1 MSYEIQPNYEAEAR
15 IHNEQ
20 ETKPPQKSHGCLAVI
35 ATMVIVAVINFIII
49 GIFVKPEATSED
61 INVRVGEVS
70 ILAVNIVITP
80 KVNIDDFKIDI
91 KFYDDKH
98 NLIDTVRQS
107 FGDVKK
113 GQQYNLP
120 ITTVELL
127 YQAIKTDNM
136 RVYVSGKISIW
147 SRLF

>member
-20 ETKPPQKSHGCLAVI
+20 ETKPPQKSHGCLVVI

-80 KVNIDDFKIDI
+80 KVNIDDFKIEI
-91 KFYDDKH
+91 NIILSILYV
-98 NLIDTVRQS
+98 NRSVMS
-107 FGDVKK
+107 KK
-113 GQQYNLP
+113 GNNIIYLSQ
-120 ITTVELL
+120 
-127 YQAIKTDNM
+127 
-136 RVYVSGKISIW
+136 R
-147 SRLF
+147 

>member
-1 MSYEIQPNYEAEAR
+1 MNFEIQPNYEKEKQ
-15 IHNEQ
+15 IHEQ
-20 ETKPPQKSHGCLAVI
+20 QENKQSKPHGCLVVI
-35 ATMVIVAVINFIII
+35 ATIIITGLIAFVFI

-80 KVNIDDFKIDI
+80 KVNIDDFKIEI

>member
-1 MSYEIQPNYEAEAR
+1 MNFEIQPNYEKEKQ
-15 IHNEQ
+15 INEQ
-20 ETKPPQKSHGCLAVI
+20 QENKQSKPHGCLVVI
-35 ATMVIVAVINFIII
+35 ATIIITGLIAFVFI

-80 KVNIDDFKIDI
+80 KVNIDDFKIEI